1 MAGTPVLAPRPA
13 PAAALT
19 VAQALELPA
28 LAGARLVAGHAGA
41 PHPIRVANIM
51 EVPDIVRW
59 MRGGEFL
66 LTTAYAVRDDERA
79 LAALVPE
86 MARRGLAALGV
97 KVGPY
102 LPVLPEPML
111 RAADELAFPIVELP
125 GEVMLNDILSEVIG
139 TVLNRQALSLE
150 RTQALRERLSQ
161 AVLNG
166 GSQHELIV
174 LLARETGCPAAV
186 RAVDGSVLTAAD
198 IVPDGV
204 PPSITRPITVGG
216 RPLGEVALWG
226 DGSRTADGELAPA
239 VEHVASLATML
250 LVQERALAER
260 ERRYRTLLLTALVS
274 NPPGDR
280 AEAARRAA
288 ALGWDLERAR
298 ATVVVEVTPAPGAA
312 RTAPVTEERLLSAAR
327 TALGAQTPA
336 WGTPGGMTVLA
347 EPGSSLR
354 QTCAALQRAV
364 AAACPAHTVAV
375 VAGSVREDFV
385 ELHLSHGEALSAL
398 ALGRELDGPGS
409 SFTRLYEECGVYR
422 LLNQLPD
429 AELRSL
435 VAEAL
440 GPLIAHDARHDSSL
454 VHSLSVY
461 LQRDRNG
468 VDAAEELHIHYNTL
482 RYRLK
487 QIEKLTGAPDKDPMR
502 RLQTELALH
511 AHRLLSARLR

>member
-1 MAGTPVLAPRPA
+1 MAGSPVLARPIA

-86 MARRGLAALGV
+86 MDRRGLAALGV

-102 LPVLPEPML
+102 LPVLPESML
-111 RAADELAFPIVELP
+111 RAADELGFPIVELP

-150 RTQALRERLSQ
+150 RSQALRERLSQ

-174 LLARETGCPAAV
+174 LLAHETGCPAAL
-186 RAVDGSVLTAAD
+186 RAVDGTVLNAAGT
-198 IVPDGV
+198 VPDGV
-204 PPSITRPITVGG
+204 EPSVTRPITVGG
-216 RPLGEVALWG
+216 RTLGEVALWG
-226 DGSRTADGELAPA
+226 EGCRTTDTELALA

-298 ATVVVEVTPAPGAA
+298 ATVVVEVTAAPGA

-347 EPGSSLR
+347 EPGPSLR
-354 QTCAALQRAV
+354 RTCAALHRAV
-364 AAACPAHTVAV
+364 TAACPAHTVAV
-375 VAGSVREDFV
+375 GAGTVRADFV

-398 ALGRELDGPGS
+398 ALGRELEGPAG

-440 GPLIAHDARHDSSL
+440 GPLIEHDARHDSSL

-468 VDAAEELHIHYNTL
+468 VDAAEELHVHYNTL

-487 QIEKLTGAPDKDPMR
+487 QIERLTGAPDKDPMR

-511 AHRLLSARLR
+511 AHRLLSARLH